1 MGDRA
6 AGAPATSPTGI
17 HRLGGTA
24 RAPRTLV
31 PALLAA
37 IAYVDPG
44 NFGVNISSGSEHG
57 YALVWVVVF
66 ASLSAMVIQYLA
78 AKLGMVTGRS
88 LAEHSAA
95 RYPGVGRVLLWAQAE
110 VVVVMTDLAEI
121 VGGAIALRLLF
132 GVPLVVG
139 AVVVTAFSLVV
150 LALTVRGRSH
160 FDSVV
165 LVLLVVIV
173 ASLVWQVGV
182 ADVDS
187 VALLRSV
194 VPGPLEGSAALLA
207 VGIVGATVMPHALHF
222 HSAAT
227 RGTDTGREP
236 QDARLDTPADAGGPG
251 PRVGQAERLRAGRQT
266 VRSVVVAMT
275 VAGAANV
282 SLVVFSAGLP
292 GGSGASIDSA
302 YAALQA
308 NVGQVAAT
316 VLAVAL
322 LASGLASTLV
332 GVQTGDVVMEGF
344 GRRPISPLVRRGL
357 AVVPAL
363 VILGLGVAPTTAL
376 VWSQVVLSFA
386 LPGTLVPLLL
396 FTRDP
401 RLMGA
406 LANRRP
412 TTAVAAVIT
421 AVIVGLCAYLV
432 VSGG

>member
-1 MGDRA
+1 
-6 AGAPATSPTGI
+6 
-17 HRLGGTA
+17 
-24 RAPRTLV
+24 
-31 PALLAA
+31 
-37 IAYVDPG
+37 
-44 NFGVNISSGSEHG
+44 
-57 YALVWVVVF
+57 
-66 ASLSAMVIQYLA
+66 
-78 AKLGMVTGRS
+78 
-88 LAEHSAA
+88 
-95 RYPGVGRVLLWAQAE
+95 
-110 VVVVMTDLAEI
+110 
-121 VGGAIALRLLF
+121 
-132 GVPLVVG
+132 
-139 AVVVTAFSLVV
+139 
-150 LALTVRGRSH
+150 
-160 FDSVV
+160 
-165 LVLLVVIV
+165 
-173 ASLVWQVGV
+173 
-182 ADVDS
+182 
-187 VALLRSV
+187 
-194 VPGPLEGSAALLA
+194 
-207 VGIVGATVMPHALHF
+207 MPHALHF

-227 RGTDTGREP
+227 RGTDTGAHEP
-236 QDARLDTPADAGGPG
+236 AADAGGPG
-251 PRVGQAERLRAGRQT
+251 PRVGQAARLRAGRQT

-275 VAGAANV
+275 VAGVANV

-308 NVGQVAAT
+308 NAGQLAAT

-412 TTAVAAVIT
+412 TTAVAALIT